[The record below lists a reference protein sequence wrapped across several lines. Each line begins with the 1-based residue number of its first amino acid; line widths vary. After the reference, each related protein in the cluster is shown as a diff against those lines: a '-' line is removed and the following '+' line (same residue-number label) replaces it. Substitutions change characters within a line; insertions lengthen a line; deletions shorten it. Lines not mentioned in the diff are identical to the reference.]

1 MESSIIARLASVS
14 HELTVAAAN
23 LNFDFTLIKV
33 EAPKEYSGVND
44 SLTEV
49 RRENAE
55 NGALHRTA
63 RKLGALFDGIP
74 PQAEHLLAAYGN
86 RVSEICQKAK
96 ITPQDRE
103 RHGIFARYCGT
114 DSSSLWAA
122 ATSGTNAIAIHLLA
136 CMLAEAF
143 TGSQSVALWWQ
154 LIEMRKAE
162 IEATTKNATSIEDMA
177 KALACKQEFS
187 RDELASWDNSARS
200 WVQTANK
207 KTKEQRSKAL
217 LYTDKTGLAVNKNSD
232 PYHSVMI
239 AWKDAMSSMNS
250 LIMGVPQKVRN
261 GAILL
266 AIRSWHLYPDLCVLS
281 HGPDVISQKDGLIP
295 KSGIITIDLEHQD
308 ETAGSISWS
317 LPLSYLR
324 YYGDPVI
331 VNKTLGVT
339 SNRISMDQFRF
350 VLLGCVISP
359 WSTFANSA
367 ETSLDLLIT
376 LMKALR
382 RPERSA
388 PDSENLK
395 RMQEIVKKTS
405 WLGQIL
411 TAAEDLSS
419 GSEIERATARKLM
432 EYGRRYD
439 QFLCHTK
446 DHPPPFFGLSQI
458 PFLFSLLEDS
468 EARIGYL
475 RRYAKILGLSNS
487 NFVIRYFN
495 SPDHPE
501 FATIEPIDEHFGST
515 HLGDYIRRP
524 SSPSKLGLHLRW
536 IPVKWSSAPCSCK
549 GTCRKSDSTSVSIS
563 TRKFQFG
570 MTKNVQP
577 VLLCPCIQRGGCS
590 INCHDEKIRHS
601 YDCLLLPL
609 RGRIDEIEQLG
620 ERCLPV
626 HMITPTVAKDVKL
639 AFGSGENF
647 LDAFIKLSQARNDP
661 SYSARSVTTEFC
673 IGDSQWAEILS
684 VENTKVYMSTPNTRT
699 MVKHGNST
707 NFDPH
712 NRPFGPGSSYTNHHL
727 SSDII
732 KDVFEV
738 HAYNYDKLIRWF
750 ETQISKEYSVYTK
763 ALCACASALEMYGR
777 LPDATVD
784 PTIISKISLADA
796 SWIFPNVKKP
806 PSPLQPTLPG
816 SPLRPAKLSR
826 PLVRI
831 TLSRPEAFACITMFE
846 CGQLLDVAHFQ
857 DVFAIT
863 SNDAIFVATPLLAD
877 PHDVPIETEI
887 KRVLGNIGKP
897 GVSLLVPPPAPR
909 IREINTDAWNLLNHD
924 SFSGEVENSFQKTS
938 MHLSFTQYQQG
949 LLDQAKNE
957 HHIDA
962 NTVLHEALVQVF
974 DSSAWVGDLD
984 VLSTLNSPLISR
996 VHCNCSGES
1005 HLSLSTLQQSFRMII
1020 VDSWEELLIP
1030 PLDPAISVVRTA
1042 GNWIGRLA
1050 AVGISIRMGRLTV
1063 VLPNNRCWRC
1073 TENNIL
1079 SLKGKRRFPF
1089 IKSEHEEL
1097 DKLDKLVLIL

>member
-1 MESSIIARLASVS
+1 MENSIIARLAGFS
-14 HELTVAAAN
+14 HELTVTAAN

-74 PQAEHLLAAYGN
+74 PPAEHLLAAYGN

-103 RHGIFARYCGT
+103 RYGIFARYCGT

-143 TGSQSVALWWQ
+143 TGPESVALWVQ
-154 LIEMRKAE
+154 LIERRKAE
-162 IEATTKNATSIEDMA
+162 IGATNKDATSIEDLA

-200 WVQTANK
+200 WVQTASK
-207 KTKEQRSKAL
+207 KTKEQRSKVL
-217 LYTDKTGLAVNKNSD
+217 LYTDKAGLAVNKNSD
-232 PYHSVMI
+232 PYHSAMV
-239 AWKDAMSSMNS
+239 AWKDAMSSMDS

-281 HGPDVISQKDGLIP
+281 HGPDVIPQGDGLIP
-295 KSGIITIDLEHQD
+295 KSGIITIDLEHPD

-324 YYGDPVI
+324 YYGDPVM
-331 VNKTLGVT
+331 VNQTLSVT
-339 SNRISMDQFRF
+339 SNRISMDHFRF
-350 VLLGCVISP
+350 VLLGCVIST

-367 ETSLDLLIT
+367 DTSIDLLGT

-382 RPERSA
+382 WPERST
-388 PDSENLK
+388 PDPENLK
-395 RMQEIVKKTS
+395 RMQEVVKKTS

-419 GSEIERATARKLM
+419 DSEIERATARKLM
-432 EYGRRYD
+432 EYGRRYG

-446 DHPPPFFGLSQI
+446 DHPPAFFGLSYI

-475 RRYAKILGLSNS
+475 RRYAKFLGLSNS
-487 NFVIRYFN
+487 NCVIRYFD
-495 SPDHPE
+495 SLGHPE
-501 FATIEPIDEHFGST
+501 FATIEPIDEHFGSKT
-515 HLGDYIRRP
+515 LDGYIHQSSLPSELGI
-524 SSPSKLGLHLRW
+524 HLRW
-536 IPVKWSSAPCSCK
+536 IPVESNSKPCFCE
-549 GTCRKSDSTSVSIS
+549 GICQETVSTSTF
-563 TRKFQFG
+563 TRMFRFG
-570 MTKNVQP
+570 RPKKEA
-577 VLLCPCIQRGGCS
+577 CPCIQNGGCS
-590 INCHDEKIRHS
+590 INCHDNQAGHN
-601 YDCLLLPL
+601 YDCLLLPP
-609 RGRIDEIEQLG
+609 RERIDKIEQLG

-626 HMITPTVAKDVKL
+626 HMITSTTDPDDDSL

-647 LDAFIKLSQARNDP
+647 LDAFMRLSQEQKNL
-661 SYSARSVTTEFC
+661 SYSTKSVILKFC
-673 IGDSQWAEILS
+673 IGDDQTAEILS
-684 VENTKVYMSTPNTRT
+684 TGPMTKIST
-699 MVKHGNST
+699 
-707 NFDPH
+707 DPDP
-712 NRPFGPGSSYTNHHL
+712 RERQFGPRPSRIGL
-727 SSDII
+727 DFPADFI
-732 KDVFEV
+732 KETFEV
-738 HAYNYDKLIRWF
+738 HPCNYDKLIEWF
-750 ETQISKEYSVYTK
+750 TTEISIRRPVYTQ
-763 ALCACASALEMYGR
+763 ALRACASALEMYGR

-784 PTIISKISLADA
+784 PTIVSKISLADA
-796 SWIFPNVKKP
+796 SWIFPSGQLS
-806 PSPLQPTLPG
+806 PSPA
-816 SPLRPAKLSR
+816 RA
-826 PLVRI
+826 

-846 CGQLLDVAHFQ
+846 CGQLQDVTHFRE
-857 DVFAIT
+857 VFAIT
-863 SNDAIFVATPLLAD
+863 SNDAMFVATPLLAD

-897 GVSLLVPPPAPR
+897 GVSLLVPPPGPR
-909 IREINTDAWNLLNHD
+909 VREMNTNEWNLLNHN
-924 SFSGEVENSFQKTS
+924 SFSGEIENSFQKTS

-949 LLDQAKNE
+949 LLDQTKNE
-957 HHIDA
+957 HHIDS

-974 DSSAWVGDLD
+974 DSSTWVGDLD
-984 VLSTLNSPLISR
+984 VLSTLKSPLVSR
-996 VHCNCSGES
+996 VHCNCSGDMDS
-1005 HLSLSTLQQSFRMII
+1005 SVNTLQQSFRMII
-1020 VDSWEELLIP
+1020 VDNWEELMIP

-1050 AVGISIRMGRLTV
+1050 AVGISTRMGRLTV
-1063 VLPNNRCWRC
+1063 VLPSNKCWMC
-1073 TENNIL
+1073 TRNHVL
-1079 SLKGKRRFPF
+1079 ALKEPK
-1089 IKSEHEEL
+1089 E
-1097 DKLDKLVLIL
+1097 KLDQLVLIL

>member
-1 MESSIIARLASVS
+1 MENSITARLASFS
-14 HELTVAAAN
+14 HELTVAAAS

-74 PQAEHLLAAYGN
+74 PRAEHLLAAYGN

-143 TGSQSVALWWQ
+143 TGVESVALWWQ
-154 LIEMRKAE
+154 LIERRKAE
-162 IEATTKNATSIEDMA
+162 IGATNKDATSIEDIA

-217 LYTDKTGLAVNKNSD
+217 LYTDKTGLAVNRNSD
-232 PYHSVMI
+232 PYHSVMT
-239 AWKDAMSSMNS
+239 AWKDAMSSMDS

-281 HGPDVISQKDGLIP
+281 HGPDVISQGDGLIP
-295 KSGIITIDLEHQD
+295 KSGIITIDLEHPD
-308 ETAGSISWS
+308 DTAGSISWS

-331 VNKTLGVT
+331 VNQTLSVT

-350 VLLGCVISP
+350 VLLGCVIST
-359 WSTFANSA
+359 WSTFTNSA
-367 ETSLDLLIT
+367 GTSVDLLIT

-382 RPERSA
+382 WPERS
-388 PDSENLK
+388 PPRRGNLQ

-411 TAAEDLSS
+411 TAAEDLSFGS
-419 GSEIERATARKLM
+419 GIERATARKLM
-432 EYGRRYD
+432 EYGRRYG
-439 QFLCHTK
+439 QFLCDAN
-446 DHPPPFFGLSQI
+446 DHPPPLFGLSYI
-458 PFLFSLLEDS
+458 PSFFSLLEDS

-475 RRYAKILGLSNS
+475 RRYAKSLGLSNS
-487 NFVIRYFN
+487 NCVIRYFD
-495 SPDHPE
+495 SPDNPE
-501 FATIEPIDEHFGST
+501 FATIEPIDEHFGSKE
-515 HLGDYIRRP
+515 LGGYIRQL
-524 SSPSKLGLHLRW
+524 SPLSERGSHLRW
-536 IPVKWSSAPCSCK
+536 IPVKSNSPPCSCHLR
-549 GTCRKSDSTSVSIS
+549 CRKFASDSTSTEKSRS
-563 TRKFQFG
+563 SKMRT
-570 MTKNVQP
+570 
-577 VLLCPCIQRGGCS
+577 CPCIQRGGCS
-590 INCHDEKIRHS
+590 VNCHSKAEHMLNCLSPRLRKRIKKIK
-601 YDCLLLPL
+601 
-609 RGRIDEIEQLG
+609 QLG
-620 ERCLPV
+620 EGCLPV
-626 HMITPTVAKDVKL
+626 HMITDQLV
-639 AFGSGENF
+639 FGSGKGF
-647 LDAFIKLSQARNDP
+647 LDAFTMLREEQDDP
-661 SYSARSVTTEFC
+661 SYSTRFVTLKFC
-673 IGDSQWAEILS
+673 IGDNQLAEILATGPM
-684 VENTKVYMSTPNTRT
+684 TKISPDPDSHHRP
-699 MVKHGNST
+699 
-707 NFDPH
+707 FDPE
-712 NRPFGPGSSYTNHHL
+712 SSRVRYHF
-727 SSDII
+727 SADII
-732 KDVFEV
+732 KEVFEV
-738 HAYNYDKLIRWF
+738 HPYNYNKLITWF
-750 ETQISKEYSVYTK
+750 ETHISEKYFVYTQT
-763 ALCACASALEMYGR
+763 LGACALALEMYGR

-784 PTIISKISLADA
+784 PTIVSKMSLADA
-796 SWIFPNVKKP
+796 PWIFPTGKRPPTPVQLLVR
-806 PSPLQPTLPG
+806 PSPERSTSPSFSERSTSSSSSKRSTLSSSSG
-816 SPLRPAKLSR
+816 RSITSRPSVELELSR
-826 PLVRI
+826 SLVRT

-846 CGQLLDVAHFQ
+846 CGQLLDVAHFRE
-857 DVFAIT
+857 VFAIT

-877 PHDVPIETEI
+877 PQDVPIETEI
-887 KRVLGNIGKP
+887 KRVLGNIGRP
-897 GVSLLVPPPAPR
+897 GVSLLVPPPVPR
-909 IREINTDAWNLLNHD
+909 IREMKTDGWNLLNHN
-924 SFSGEVENSFQKTS
+924 SFSGEIENNFQKTS

-949 LLDQAKNE
+949 LLDQTKNE
-957 HHIDA
+957 HHIDS

-984 VLSTLNSPLISR
+984 VLSTLSSPLISR
-996 VHCNCSGES
+996 VQCNCSGDTQS
-1005 HLSLSTLQQSFRMII
+1005 SLNTLQQSFRMII
-1020 VDSWEELLIP
+1020 VDNWEELLMP

-1050 AVGISIRMGRLTV
+1050 ATGISIRMGRLTV
-1063 VLPNNRCWRC
+1063 VLPSNKCWVC
-1073 TENNIL
+1073 THNHIL
-1079 SLKGKRRFPF
+1079 ALNEPK
-1089 IKSEHEEL
+1089 E
-1097 DKLDKLVLIL
+1097 KLDQLVLIL

>member
-1 MESSIIARLASVS
+1 MENSIIARLASVS

-74 PQAEHLLAAYGN
+74 PRAEHLLAAYGN

-207 KTKEQRSKAL
+207 KTKERRSKAL

-331 VNKTLGVT
+331 VNQTLGVT

-350 VLLGCVISP
+350 VLLGCVIST
-359 WSTFANSA
+359 WSTLTNSVD
-367 ETSLDLLIT
+367 TSLDLLIT
-376 LMKALR
+376 LMKAFR
-382 RPERSA
+382 WPERSTSY
-388 PDSENLK
+388 PGNLRQ
-395 RMQEIVKKTS
+395 RMQEMVKKTS

-432 EYGRRYD
+432 EYGRRYG
-439 QFLCHTK
+439 QFLCHKK
-446 DHPPPFFGLSQI
+446 DHPPPFFGLFYI
-458 PFLFSLLEDS
+458 PSLFSLIEDS
-468 EARIGYL
+468 EARIGCL
-475 RRYAKILGLSNS
+475 RRFAKSPGLPNS
-487 NFVIRYFN
+487 NCVIRYFD
-495 SPDHPE
+495 SPDQPE
-501 FATIEPIDEHFGST
+501 FATIEPIDEHFGSKK
-515 HLGDYIRRP
+515 LGGYIHQSFP
-524 SSPSKLGLHLRW
+524 PSKLGIHLRW
-536 IPVKWSSAPCSCK
+536 IPVKSNSAPCSCE
-549 GTCRKSDSTSVSIS
+549 GICQESAPTSTSTS
-563 TRKFQFG
+563 TRKFRFG
-570 MTKNVQP
+570 RAKNNQL
-577 VLLCPCIQRGGCS
+577 VLPCPCIQTGG
-590 INCHDEKIRHS
+590 HS
-601 YDCLLLPL
+601 YDCLLLPQ
-609 RGRIDEIEQLG
+609 RERIEQIEQLG
-620 ERCLPV
+620 EGCLPV
-626 HMITPTVAKDVKL
+626 HIITSTPKDVQL
-639 AFGSGENF
+639 VFGSGENF
-647 LDAFIKLSQARNDP
+647 LDTSLKLSQ
-661 SYSARSVTTEFC
+661 VC
-673 IGDSQWAEILS
+673 IGDSQSAEILS
-684 VENTKVYMSTPNTRT
+684 NRSMTKIST
-699 MVKHGNST
+699 
-707 NFDPH
+707 DPDLH
-712 NRPFGPGSSYTNHHL
+712 KRPFEPVESSSMANHF
-727 SSDII
+727 SADII
-732 KDVFEV
+732 KEAFEATR
-738 HAYNYDKLIRWF
+738 H
-750 ETQISKEYSVYTK
+750 SVYTK
-763 ALCACASALEMYGR
+763 VLRACASALEMYGR

-784 PTIISKISLADA
+784 PTIVSKISLADA
-796 SWIFPNVKKP
+796 PWIFP
-806 PSPLQPTLPG
+806 SIRRYSTQL
-816 SPLRPAKLSR
+816 KLSESPMR
-826 PLVRI
+826 TR
-831 TLSRPEAFACITMFE
+831 LSRPEAFACITMFE
-846 CGQLLDVAHFQ
+846 CGQLLDVAHFRE
-857 DVFAIT
+857 VFAIT

-897 GVSLLVPPPAPR
+897 GVSLLVPPPVPR
-909 IREINTDAWNLLNHD
+909 IRETNTDGWNLLNHN
-924 SFSGEVENSFQKTS
+924 SFSGEIENNFQKTS
-938 MHLSFTQYQQG
+938 MHLSFTQYRQG
-949 LLDQAKNE
+949 LLDQTKNE
-957 HHIDA
+957 HHIDS
-962 NTVLHEALVQVF
+962 NIVLHEALVQIF
-974 DSSAWVGDLD
+974 DSSTWVGDLD
-984 VLSTLNSPLISR
+984 VLSTLNGPLISR
-996 VHCNCSGES
+996 VHCKCSEKR
-1005 HLSLSTLQQSFRMII
+1005 HPSLNTLQRSFRMII
-1020 VDSWEELLIP
+1020 VDNWEELMIP

-1063 VLPNNRCWRC
+1063 VLPNNKCWGC
-1073 TENNIL
+1073 TKEHIL
-1079 SLKGKRRFPF
+1079 RLKAPK
-1089 IKSEHEEL
+1089 E
-1097 DKLDKLVLIL
+1097 KLDKLVLIL

>member
-1 MESSIIARLASVS
+1 MENSIIARLAAVS
-14 HELTVAAAN
+14 HEVTVAAAN

-74 PQAEHLLAAYGN
+74 PPAEHLLAAYGN

-96 ITPQDRE
+96 INPQDRE

-122 ATSGTNAIAIHLLA
+122 ATSGTNAIAVHLLA

-143 TGSQSVALWWQ
+143 TGPESVALWWQ

-162 IEATTKNATSIEDMA
+162 IGATTKDATSIEDIA

-217 LYTDKTGLAVNKNSD
+217 HYTDKAGLAVNKNSD
-232 PYHSVMI
+232 PYHSVML
-239 AWKDAMSSMNS
+239 AWKDAMSSMDS

-281 HGPDVISQKDGLIP
+281 HGPEVISQNDGLIP
-295 KSGIITIDLEHQD
+295 KSGIITVDLEHPD
-308 ETAGSISWS
+308 DTAGSISWS

-331 VNKTLGVT
+331 INQTLSVT

-350 VLLGCVISP
+350 VLLGCVIST
-359 WSTFANSA
+359 WSTFTNSVD
-367 ETSLDLLIT
+367 TSLDLLIT
-376 LMKALR
+376 LMKAFR
-382 RPERSA
+382 WPERSTSY
-388 PDSENLK
+388 PGNLRR
-395 RMQEIVKKTS
+395 RMHEMVKKTS

-432 EYGRRYD
+432 EYGRRYG
-439 QFLCHTK
+439 QFLCHK
-446 DHPPPFFGLSQI
+446 KEHPTPFFGLSYI
-458 PFLFSLLEDS
+458 TSLFSLIEDS
-468 EARIGYL
+468 EARIGCL
-475 RRYAKILGLSNS
+475 RRYAKSLGLSNS
-487 NFVIRYFN
+487 NCVIRYFD

-501 FATIEPIDEHFGST
+501 FATIEPIDEHFGSKE
-515 HLGDYIRRP
+515 LGGYIRQ
-524 SSPSKLGLHLRW
+524 SSPPSKLGRHLRW
-536 IPVKWSSAPCSCK
+536 MPVKSSSAPCSCK
-549 GTCRKSDSTSVSIS
+549 GICGESAYTSISTS
-563 TRKFQFG
+563 TRKFRFG
-570 MTKNVQP
+570 RTKNNQP
-577 VLLCPCIQRGGCS
+577 ALPCPCIQTGGCS
-590 INCHDEKIRHS
+590 INCHDKQAGHS

-609 RGRIDEIEQLG
+609 RERIEQIEQLG
-620 ERCLPV
+620 EGCLPV
-626 HMITPTVAKDVKL
+626 HMMTGSL

-647 LDAFIKLSQARNDP
+647 LDTFIKLSQEQNDP
-661 SYSARSVTTEFC
+661 SYSAKFVTLKFC
-673 IGDSQWAEILS
+673 IGDGQSAEILS
-684 VENTKVYMSTPNTRT
+684 IGSSMTKISP
-699 MVKHGNST
+699 
-707 NFDPH
+707 DPDP
-712 NRPFGPGSSYTNHHL
+712 RKRQFGPESSHMSYHFPV
-727 SSDII
+727 DIV
-732 KDVFEV
+732 KEAFEV
-738 HAYNYDKLIRWF
+738 YPCNYDQLIEWF
-750 ETQISKEYSVYTK
+750 TTHISIRHSVYTK
-763 ALCACASALEMYGR
+763 VLRACASALEMYGR

-784 PTIISKISLADA
+784 PTIVSKMTLADA
-796 SWIFPNVKKP
+796 PWIFPSAKESQLP
-806 PSPLQPTLPG
+806 ALSPSWSPSLWSTSPVRTLSS
-816 SPLRPAKLSR
+816 SP
-826 PLVRI
+826 VR

-846 CGQLLDVAHFQ
+846 CGQLLDVAHFRE
-857 DVFAIT
+857 VFAIT

-897 GVSLLVPPPAPR
+897 GVSLLVPPPEPR
-909 IREINTDAWNLLNHD
+909 IREINTDEWNLLNHD
-924 SFSGEVENSFQKTS
+924 RFSGEVENSFPKTS

-949 LLDQAKNE
+949 LLGQTKNE
-957 HHIDA
+957 HHID
-962 NTVLHEALVQVF
+962 NNMVLHEALVQIF
-974 DSSAWVGDLD
+974 DSSTWVGDLD
-984 VLSTLNSPLISR
+984 VLSALNSPLISR
-996 VHCNCSGES
+996 VHCNCSGEGHS
-1005 HLSLSTLQQSFRMII
+1005 SLNTLQQSFRMII
-1020 VDSWEELLIP
+1020 VDSWEELLTP

-1063 VLPNNRCWRC
+1063 VLPRNKCWMC
-1073 TENNIL
+1073 TRNHISNLNEP
-1079 SLKGKRRFPF
+1079 R
-1089 IKSEHEEL
+1089 E
-1097 DKLDKLVLIL
+1097 KLDQLVLIL

>member
-1 MESSIIARLASVS
+1 MENSITARLASFS
-14 HELTVAAAN
+14 HDLTVAAAS

-74 PQAEHLLAAYGN
+74 PRAEHLLAAYGN

-103 RHGIFARYCGT
+103 RHGIFARYSGT

-143 TGSQSVALWWQ
+143 TGPESVALWWQ

-162 IEATTKNATSIEDMA
+162 IGATAKDATSIEDIA

-217 LYTDKTGLAVNKNSD
+217 LYTDKTGLAVNKDSD

-266 AIRSWHLYPDLCVLS
+266 AMRSWHLYPDLCVLS
-281 HGPDVISQKDGLIP
+281 HGPDVISQKDDLIP
-295 KSGIITIDLEHQD
+295 KSGIITIDLERSD
-308 ETAGSISWS
+308 ETAGNISWS

-331 VNKTLGVT
+331 INHTLGVT
-339 SNRISMDQFRF
+339 SNRVSMDQFRF
-350 VLLGCVISP
+350 VLLGCVIST

-367 ETSLDLLIT
+367 DTSLDLLIT

-382 RPERSA
+382 WPERSA
-388 PDSENLK
+388 PNPKNLQ
-395 RMQEIVKKTS
+395 RMQEIMKKTS

-419 GSEIERATARKLM
+419 GSEIEKATARKLM
-432 EYGRRYD
+432 EYGRRYG
-439 QFLCHTK
+439 QFLCNK
-446 DHPPPFFGLSQI
+446 DDHPSPFFGLSYI
-458 PFLFSLLEDS
+458 PSLFSLLEGS

-487 NFVIRYFN
+487 KYVIRYFD

-501 FATIEPIDEHFGST
+501 FATIEPIDERFGSKN
-515 HLGDYIRRP
+515 LGGYIRRP
-524 SSPSKLGLHLRW
+524 CPPTQLGKHLRW
-536 IPVKWSSAPCSCK
+536 VPVETSLTPCSCE
-549 GTCRKSDSTSVSIS
+549 
-563 TRKFQFG
+563 G
-570 MTKNVQP
+570 MCPKTPSERVNTIELSP
-577 VLLCPCIQRGGCS
+577 PCPCVQRGGCS
-590 INCHDEKIRHS
+590 INCHNKQAKHS
-601 YDCLLLPL
+601 SDCLLLPL
-609 RGRIDEIEQLG
+609 RERIDEIEQLG
-620 ERCLPV
+620 EGCLPV
-626 HMITPTVAKDVKL
+626 HINTGRL

-647 LDAFIKLSQARNDP
+647 LDAFIKLSQEQNNS
-661 SYSARSVTTEFC
+661 SYFGNSATPKFC
-673 IGDSQWAEILS
+673 VGDSRWAEILS
-684 VENTKVYMSTPNTRT
+684 IGPMTKFSP
-699 MVKHGNST
+699 
-707 NFDPH
+707 DPDSH
-712 NRPFGPGSSYTNHHL
+712 NRQLGPGSSRMDSHFPADFLKEAFGVYPC
-727 SSDII
+727 
-732 KDVFEV
+732 
-738 HAYNYDKLIRWF
+738 NYHKLIGWF
-750 ETQISKEYSVYTK
+750 ETHMSTENSVYTQV
-763 ALCACASALEMYGR
+763 LRACASALEMYGR

-796 SWIFPNVKKP
+796 SWIFPRGRESP
-806 PSPLQPTLPG
+806 PSSEPARPK
-816 SPLRPAKLSR
+816 SPLRKSLRRRGFFEPKSKQRKKPAPTLSKS
-826 PLVRI
+826 PVPA
-831 TLSRPEAFACITMFE
+831 LSRPEAFACITMFE
-846 CGQLLDVAHFQ
+846 CGQLLDVAHFRE
-857 DVFAIT
+857 VFAIT

-897 GVSLLVPPPAPR
+897 GVSLLVPPPEPR
-909 IREINTDAWNLLNHD
+909 IREINTDEWNLLNHN

-938 MHLSFTQYQQG
+938 MHLSLTQYQQG
-949 LLDQAKNE
+949 LLNQTKNE
-957 HHIDA
+957 HHIDS
-962 NTVLHEALVQVF
+962 NTVLHEALVQIF
-974 DSSAWVGDLD
+974 DSSKWVGDLD
-984 VLSTLNSPLISR
+984 VLSTLNSSLISR
-996 VHCNCSGES
+996 VHCNCSGDTHS
-1005 HLSLSTLQQSFRMII
+1005 SLNTLQQSFRMIT
-1020 VDSWEELLIP
+1020 VDNWEELMIP

-1063 VLPNNRCWRC
+1063 VLPSKRCWQC
-1073 TENNIL
+1073 TEKHIL
-1079 SLKGKRRFPF
+1079 GLKA
-1089 IKSEHEEL
+1089 EEEDL
-1097 DKLDKLVLIL
+1097 GKLVLIL